1 MKYEVVIT
9 STAETNLREI
19 HRYIALDSPVA
30 ARRFVTGLRGKI
42 KTLSLMP
49 ERCPFA
55 PEDGLDG
62 ITIRH
67 LLYGNYR
74 IIFTIEAGL
83 VVILQIRHGAR
94 KSG

>member
-19 HRYIALDSPVA
+19 YRYIALDSPVT

-42 KTLSLMP
+42 QTLALMP
-49 ERCPFA
+49 ERCPLS

-74 IIFTIEAGL
+74 IIFTVEAAQ
-83 VVILQIRHGAR
+83 VIILQIRHGAR